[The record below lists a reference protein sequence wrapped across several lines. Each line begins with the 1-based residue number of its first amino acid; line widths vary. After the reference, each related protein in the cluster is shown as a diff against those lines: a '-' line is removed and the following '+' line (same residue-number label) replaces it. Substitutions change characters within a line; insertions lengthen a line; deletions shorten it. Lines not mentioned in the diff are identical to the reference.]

1 MLKDIL
7 SSIFE
12 NVYNPEIDPQQY
24 IEKFV
29 SRDYKQTVDGH
40 KLNYDDFIQHINKQR
55 QVVKDVRFEYIFLA
69 EEENV
74 VASLHRVYA
83 TKIASNQ
90 PLIAEVHAFFEFADG
105 KLILCDERT
114 RIIQGSKEDQDLGRR
129 K

>member
-83 TKIASNQ
+83 TKIANNQ